1 MPAPEPV
8 LKPALDLAAIT
19 SPEVLAILA
28 RTPEPAQTTLL
39 AVRAS
44 ILSALRAADLSDAI
58 EQIGY
63 GVPSFRAPEA
73 AGGALIAGYI
83 ARKNFC
89 SYYPMSGRVIHDLAK
104 DLAAYEVTSGA
115 IHFPLD
121 KPLPKA
127 LIRKLIRQRLADIQ
141 RKAAK

>member
-1 MPAPEPV
+1 MSAAE
-8 LKPALDLAAIT
+8 LAAIT

-28 RTPEPAQTTLL
+28 RTPEPAQATLL

-44 ILSALRAADLSDAI
+44 ILSELRAAGLADTI

-63 GVPSFRAPEA
+63 GVPAFRAPES

-89 SYYPMSGRVIHDLAK
+89 SYYPMSGRVIHDLEQ
-104 DLAAYEVTSGA
+104 DLAAYETTSGS

-121 KPLPKA
+121 KPLPLT
-127 LIRKLIRQRLADIQ
+127 LIRKLVRHRLADIQ
-141 RKAAK
+141 RRTAK